1 MKKILLIIIVF
12 TILSTILLKLDLL
25 DRETAKSL
33 DSACMLMDEQPDSS
47 LNILLSINPSDI
59 KSEYLQAQYALYLT
73 QAKHYNHINEN
84 SDSLI
89 SFAVDFYDANKSSNP
104 IQRMLAH
111 YYSGLINANA
121 RKYSDAITDLIKA
134 GQLAESQNQYL
145 WLGRAQ
151 SEIARIY
158 NKMSAFS
165 EAAAYDSLAC
175 QAFRTS
181 GDTVS
186 LQLQT
191 LKLANS
197 LNNAGRCAE
206 SLTLLT
212 EVLSD
217 ATRQKDTASIR
228 QAHGLMAD
236 SHLKLKNFSKAA
248 DCYYRYMELSP
259 NKATPQQ
266 YRSYIDALWQS
277 GRHETAVRLIDSAK
291 IKYGIHA
298 EIPFEIL
305 FETGNTKEAY
315 LQLKKAFA
323 ETDSVLD
330 EITRQNVCGSAV
342 EFSRNDIDAMKLSYQ
357 NDLIKLTIL
366 IILIITGGIGAAAFV
381 SHSRKI
387 QKQKD
392 EQIIALAEELESILN
407 DRNHDSAKSEDVH
420 VRTTASDGNEPR
432 FSISRKHLDTIR
444 LLCETY
450 YESNQKES
458 IKSKTAH
465 NVEQEIK
472 NFVNNPDFQTFLEY
486 LADSE
491 NNCIINR
498 FRRQMPGLSD
508 KEYQIFICSS
518 LRLPVPVIL
527 MFFDL
532 NRNTLYTTRR
542 RMRQKIAGSHP
553 SDEREFLSYL

>member
-1 MKKILLIIIVF
+1 
-12 TILSTILLKLDLL
+12 
-25 DRETAKSL
+25 
-33 DSACMLMDEQPDSS
+33 MLMDEQPGSS

-111 YYSGLINANA
+111 YYSGIINANA

-186 LQLQT
+186 LQLQI
-191 LKLANS
+191 LELANS
-197 LNNAGRCAE
+197 LNNAGRCAQ

-228 QAHGLMAD
+228 QAQGLMAD
-236 SHLKLKNFSKAA
+236 SHLKLKNFSEAA
-248 DCYYRYMELSP
+248 DCYYRYMELYP
-259 NKATPQQ
+259 DKATPQQ

-291 IKYGIHA
+291 IKYGIDA

-330 EITRQNVCGSAV
+330 EITRQKVCGSAV
-342 EFSRNDIDAMKLSYQ
+342 EFSRNDIDVMELSYQ

-472 NFVNNPDFQTFLEY
+472 NLVNNPDFQTFLEY

-518 LRLPVPVIL
+518 LRLSVPVIL